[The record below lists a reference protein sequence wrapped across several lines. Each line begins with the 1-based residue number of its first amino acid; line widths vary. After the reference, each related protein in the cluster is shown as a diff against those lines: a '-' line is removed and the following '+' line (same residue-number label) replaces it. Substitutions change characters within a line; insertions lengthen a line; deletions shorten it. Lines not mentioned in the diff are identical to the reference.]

1 MRAGKE
7 GKPLEERIE
16 RHIYQYVEAELRNY
30 KTYKKLI
37 EEYDKE
43 LLYTGA
49 KSGLSKDPSG
59 RFSQNQTSDPTQNE
73 AGRVIANENRVKRY
87 RDIVKCIEDVLEE
100 LSEEEKKLVEVKY
113 FQGWLT
119 DWGVCRELHVGSRT
133 TYWKMKNRIIKKF
146 ALRMRLT

>member
-1 MRAGKE
+1 M
-7 GKPLEERIE
+7 EERIE

-59 RFSQNQTSDPTQNE
+59 RFSQGQTGDPTHSE
-73 AGRVIANENRVKRY
+73 AVRVITNNNRVKRY
-87 RDIVKCIEDVLEE
+87 KDIIKCIEDTLEE
-100 LSEEEKKLVEVKY
+100 LSPEDRKLVELKY

-119 DWGVCRELHVGSRT
+119 DFGVIRELHIGRT
-133 TYWKMKNRIIKKF
+133 KYFKDKRRIVCKI